1 MYVQLFLKSS
11 HAGSNGT
18 SIMQPQTPQDTH
30 NGLSAMQT
38 YGDKRE
44 YITVQIP
51 DNTISPTSSAD
62 LLSTTTSQLS
72 TPSAHLSSMPAL
84 LQPIPIA
91 TVDYGMFQAQMSGFE
106 FEALAAQGGFEDA
119 LGEVAQADK
128 GDVQAS
134 DAFPPPVADPA
145 YQAPGVHYDRPEI
158 LPPQVLDLNELIVD
172 GY

>member
-1 MYVQLFLKSS
+1 
-11 HAGSNGT
+11 
-18 SIMQPQTPQDTH
+18 MQPQTPNPNAH
-30 NGLSAMQT
+30 SGLSAMQT

-62 LLSTTTSQLS
+62 LLSATTSQLS

-84 LQPIPIA
+84 LQPIPVA
-91 TVDYGMFQAQMSGFE
+91 TIDYGMFQAQMSGFE
-106 FEALAAQGGFEDA
+106 FEAAAAQGGFEDA
-119 LGEVAQADK
+119 LGGVAQGDK

-134 DAFPPPVADPA
+134 GAFPLPPAADPA